1 MVTVMSYGFLAFTG
15 HRVRSHKN
23 HAGTVHHDEL
33 DGFTK
38 AAFCAAIAVI
48 ASLMFLRM
56 RTEVLYAVGAQARI
70 TALVIAVA
78 LAPMI
83 HAGGGLARDG
93 VRHDAL
99 AIGGDVQAL
108 RPPGKVHF

>member
-1 MVTVMSYGFLAFTG
+1 
-15 HRVRSHKN
+15 
-23 HAGTVHHDEL
+23 VHHDEL